1 LILFASFTFPTNA
14 HGWSVL
20 AAEKQ
25 HTHRSRVPVMNKD
38 SADFWLGKITR
49 LRVAHAK
56 TADSAKGPAPHKPLL
71 LLSIIDLAESG
82 KLPGRV
88 LTRTPELTLRFR
100 EFGTLV
106 ADRWPTRLDIRLP
119 FYHLKTQGFWHAYTA
134 GMAPAQSD
142 RNCMVIEL
150 DEDFFRFL
158 ADRDF
163 RMKARL
169 VLISR
174 YFDDVEKTALFEL
187 LGLVSTIRTHNPDK
201 VLAKALADGKR
212 KGRSARFQIRVVD
225 DYFHTCALTGYRC
238 FTTDGASIVDAAHI
252 ESWAETQNDDI
263 TNGLALSKNAH
274 WMFDAGLWAIDDDL
288 RVIVRTHRFSE
299 VGPEAQQLR
308 SYAGRHL
315 QFDPKARLRP
325 SLESLRKHRN
335 RPTGIS

>member
-1 LILFASFTFPTNA
+1 
-14 HGWSVL
+14 
-20 AAEKQ
+20 
-25 HTHRSRVPVMNKD
+25 MNKNT
-38 SADFWLGKITR
+38 ADFWLSKLAR
-49 LRVAHAK
+49 LRVANAK
-56 TADSAKGPAPHKPLL
+56 TADSASGHAPHKPLL

-82 KLPGRV
+82 KLPSWV
-88 LTRTPELTLRFR
+88 VTRTPELTLRFR

-134 GMAPAQSD
+134 EMMPAQSE
-142 RNCMVIEL
+142 RSCIVIEL
-150 DEDFFRFL
+150 DEDFFQFL

-169 VLISR
+169 VLISH
-174 YFDDVEKTALFEL
+174 YFNDVEKAALFEL
-187 LGLVSTIRTHNPDK
+187 LGLVSTIAAHNPDK

-212 KGRSARFQIRVVD
+212 KGRGARFQVRVVD

-238 FTTDGASIVDAAHI
+238 FTTVGTSIVDAAHI
-252 ESWAETQNDDI
+252 ESWAETQNDDL

-274 WMFDAGLWAIDDDL
+274 WMFDAGLWAVDDDL

-299 VGPEAQQLR
+299 AGPDAQQLR
-308 SYAGRHL
+308 GYAGRHL
-315 QFDPKARLRP
+315 QFDPKAKLRP

-335 RPTGIS
+335 RRLN